1 MIPRSFVSVLD
12 LCIRLSRSDTVRYA
26 LDILAILVVV
36 PKVQLVLADTIEVL
50 DETRSPVSTV
60 GQYKSLF
67 LHLQLKSLDLFVLQV
82 DEYVCFICCR
92 HERYFG
98 SRRGRSVRQRCRD
111 PEVCATGEQL
121 ALISD
126 RC

>member
-1 MIPRSFVSVLD
+1 MIHRLFVSVLD

-60 GQYKSLF
+60 GQYKSLSYTF
-67 LHLQLKSLDLFVLQV
+67 S
-82 DEYVCFICCR
+82 
-92 HERYFG
+92 
-98 SRRGRSVRQRCRD
+98 
-111 PEVCATGEQL
+111 
-121 ALISD
+121 
-126 RC
+126 